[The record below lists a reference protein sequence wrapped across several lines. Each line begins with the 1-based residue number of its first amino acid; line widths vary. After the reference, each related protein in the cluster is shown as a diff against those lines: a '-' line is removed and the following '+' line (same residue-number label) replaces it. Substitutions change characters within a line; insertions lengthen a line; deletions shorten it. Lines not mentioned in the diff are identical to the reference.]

1 MKKFVYK
8 LIRLALCTVVLNAAK
23 GAELEIAQ
31 QPAKHKQQGIVR
43 LPPLPDA
50 LAGSLK
56 RQEFNTLKG
65 RYQIGLGRTFDQ
77 PIALSS
83 ASSNEWV
90 TTANGAR
97 VWSVQVTSEGALGA
111 RLHIENISLPT
122 GATLRVYD
130 PAKVD
135 AGSHVITSQ
144 DVPPERD
151 LWTETVFSQD
161 VVLECA
167 VPAGVDPASVSFK
180 VTALSHIFQMPTL
193 QPNLKEGTCHNDV
206 TCFPDYASEASGVA
220 RITFVDSGNTYL
232 CTGCLLSSSVNPG
245 TDYFLTAHHCIPSQ
259 TLASTMEMFWF
270 YQTSVCNG
278 TPPSLDSVPHT
289 SGGGDL
295 LATAVGSDFTFL
307 RLRQAAAPGAGH
319 LGWSTATPAT
329 GEALVGIHHPT
340 GSYKRISF
348 GKFFD
353 SDDSFWAVQW
363 YSGVTE
369 PGSSGSPLLN
379 AQHLVI
385 GQLNGGF
392 NGPGSSCPNP
402 TAADQYGR
410 FDISYQS
417 LKQWLGTDPGGD
429 TNNFLPPK
437 GIYNGLFADSSNG
450 VAAGSS
456 GFLTLTANPKGRFSG
471 HLQIGALRTGF
482 GGAFDG
488 TGNAQVRVNHGLF
501 HTFALSLQLDTS
513 AGEDRI
519 IGTVSDGNFQ
529 ADLTAN
535 RAAYDGRTTFSPEV
549 GHYTITIPGDH
560 SSADNPGGDSI
571 GTVTVDKAG
580 RVRLKGFLADGTAFS
595 QATALSSNGEW
606 PLYVSLYG
614 GRGFLFGWLGFGGS
628 DSNSVTGSVTWVK
641 QQTTKSKFYKSGFTV
656 TSELTGSPY
665 ARPVAGSSILS
676 LSDGTIAFQGGDLT
690 DAVTNDFSLSF
701 NNRVMN
707 FGGTRM
713 TLTFSA
719 GTGLFSGRISD
730 PSSLR
735 QFPFRGVVLQNQ
747 NDGVGYFTGSSQTGE
762 VTIAPVDPSADT
774 TQSP

>member
-1 MKKFVYK
+1 MKKSVYEMV
-8 LIRLALCTVVLNAAK
+8 LLASCALVLN
-23 GAELEIAQ
+23 GSQGTELRIAQ
-31 QPAKHKQQGIVR
+31 QPAQKNLHTQVR
-43 LPPLPDA
+43 LPALPET

-56 RQEFNTLKG
+56 RQEYNTLKG

-77 PIALSS
+77 PITLSS

-90 TTANGAR
+90 TTSNGAR
-97 VWSVQVTSEGALGA
+97 VWSAQVTSEGALGA
-111 RLHIENISLPT
+111 RLHIENLSLPA
-122 GATLRVYD
+122 GASLRVYD
-130 PAKVD
+130 PTNSN

-161 VVLECA
+161 VVLECS
-167 VPAGVDPASVSFK
+167 VPAGVDPALVSFRI
-180 VTALSHIFQMPTL
+180 TELSHIFQMPVL

-206 TCFPDYASEASGVA
+206 TCFPAYATEASGVA
-220 RITFVDSGNTYL
+220 RITFIDSGNSYL
-232 CTGCLLSSSVNPG
+232 CTGCLLSSSANPG

-259 TLASTMEMFWF
+259 TLASTMECFWF
-270 YQTSVCNG
+270 YQTSTCNG
-278 TPPSLDSVPHT
+278 TPPSIDSVPHT

-307 RLRQAAAPGAGH
+307 RLKQAPPGGAAHLSWSTAAPG
-319 LGWSTATPAT
+319 T

-363 YSGVTE
+363 SSGVTE

-379 AQHLVI
+379 ANHQVI

-402 TAADQYGR
+402 TAPDQYGR
-410 FDISYQS
+410 FDVSYQS
-417 LKQWLGTDPGGD
+417 LKQWLGNDPGGD

-450 VAAGSS
+450 VSSGSS
-456 GFLTLTANPKGRFSG
+456 GFLTLSVNVKGRFSG
-471 HLQIGALRTGF
+471 HLQIGAARTSFSGQ
-482 GGAFDG
+482 FDG
-488 TGNAQVRVNHGLF
+488 TGNAQLNVRHGIF
-501 HTFALSLQLDTS
+501 HTFSIGLQLDAS

-519 IGTVSDGNFQ
+519 IGTVSDGNFE
-529 ADLTAN
+529 ADLVAN
-535 RAAYDGRTTFSPEV
+535 RAAYDGRTTFSPEA

-560 SSADNPGGDSI
+560 SSADNPGGDSV

-580 RVRLKGFLADGTAFS
+580 RVRLKGFLADGTALS
-595 QATALSSNGEW
+595 QATAISSNGEW

-614 GRGFLFGWLGFGGS
+614 GRGFLFGWISFGS
-628 DSNSVTGSVTWVK
+628 DSNSVGGSVTWVK
-641 QQTTKSKFYKSGFTV
+641 QQTTKSKFYKSGFTLA
-656 TSELTGSPY
+656 SGLTGSPY
-665 ARPVAGSSILS
+665 VRPVPGGSILS
-676 LSDGTIAFQGGDLT
+676 LSDGTAAFQGGDLS
-690 DAVTNDFSLSF
+690 DSITNDFSLSF
-701 NNRVMN
+701 NNRVLN
-707 FGGTRM
+707 FGGARM

-719 GTGLFSGRISD
+719 GTGLFSGRLTD
-730 PSSLR
+730 PSSFR

-747 NDGVGYFTGSSQTGE
+747 NDGVGYFTGTSQTGE
-762 VTIAPVDPSADT
+762 VTIAPVDPNADT